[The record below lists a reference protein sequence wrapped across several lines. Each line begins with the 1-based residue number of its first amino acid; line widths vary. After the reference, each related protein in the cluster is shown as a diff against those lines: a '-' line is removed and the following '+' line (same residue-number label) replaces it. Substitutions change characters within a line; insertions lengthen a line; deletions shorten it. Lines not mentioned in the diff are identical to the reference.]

1 MKKQS
6 LSPSNLSSTLA
17 VISAMYNLMIN
28 SVISIYAREYVG
40 ATVAEVGLI
49 FAAWSILS
57 MFAKPIVGRYFY
69 GTRLLYAP
77 AAASILLSASAI
89 GMALSPTPLFLAL
102 FRVFQ
107 GLGNSLLWGPTVTL
121 VALSAPDKDRDRMI
135 GRYTLATSVGLTL
148 GPVIASANV
157 AFLGMRSTFF
167 SAAGMAGISLLLGW
181 ALIQQKEKFRDRLG
195 GDGDS
200 NLSLRD
206 IKKTLSMDSFRM
218 AFSAYLVTAFCYGI
232 LLAYGTLQA
241 RDAFMVSEGQVVL
254 LIFGYNFIVMLG
266 RLLLIRILGRVRK
279 EMILVIGLINGIC
292 MLTVMT
298 LSDSYI
304 LFFLAFCLLGL
315 SHGIVYPAGTMMI
328 AESTDR
334 NGLSLTNSI
343 YMVGWDIGN
352 TLGPTVS
359 APIAQSFGTE
369 ASFIIAIVGVICV
382 LSSVTLALGRNNKK
396 KVRIKRSSVGREP
409 R

>member
-1 MKKQS
+1 
-6 LSPSNLSSTLA
+6 
-17 VISAMYNLMIN
+17 
-28 SVISIYAREYVG
+28 
-40 ATVAEVGLI
+40 
-49 FAAWSILS
+49 
-57 MFAKPIVGRYFY
+57 
-69 GTRLLYAP
+69 
-77 AAASILLSASAI
+77 
-89 GMALSPTPLFLAL
+89 
-102 FRVFQ
+102 
-107 GLGNSLLWGPTVTL
+107 
-121 VALSAPDKDRDRMI
+121 
-135 GRYTLATSVGLTL
+135 
-148 GPVIASANV
+148 
-157 AFLGMRSTFF
+157 
-167 SAAGMAGISLLLGW
+167 
-181 ALIQQKEKFRDRLG
+181 
-195 GDGDS
+195 
-200 NLSLRD
+200 
-206 IKKTLSMDSFRM
+206 
-218 AFSAYLVTAFCYGI
+218 
-232 LLAYGTLQA
+232 
-241 RDAFMVSEGQVVL
+241 MVSEGQVAL
-254 LIFGYNFIVMLG
+254 FIFGYNFIVMLG